1 MFLSKLSIN
10 RPVLVT
16 MLISVF
22 VVFGILAYLGLS
34 LNLMPEADI
43 PFVTIQTIY
52 GGAGPSEVET
62 LITKKIEDAVSTVS
76 RIDYMDSYSMDNASI
91 VLIAFELGK
100 DIDIAVSEVKQKV
113 DAIVRELPDDAEKPS
128 VDKVDITAFPIVQMI
143 LTGNLEARELYELA
157 DKQLKDRFSQVEGVA
172 NVNITGGQQ
181 REIHVT
187 LDNKIVTQNMIS
199 LPQLSQI
206 LAAHNLNM
214 PGGQFQQGDQEYS
227 VRLEGEISTLEQLE
241 QLEIPTAFGNKKLSQ
256 LAQINDTGEK
266 VRKRSIYF
274 NNVDDIRKENVVQ
287 ISIVKTADGNPVDIA
302 DGVKKEMESINKTL
316 PIGTSLEIVNDS
328 SEFIKSSIQDTLM
341 NVLLGIL
348 FTALVLLF
356 FLHDLRSTLIVA
368 IAMPT
373 SIISTFMVM
382 QLAGFSLNILSLM
395 GLSTAV
401 GILVTNAVVVLENIF
416 RHKEMGHN
424 RRVAADKG
432 TAEVTVAVLAS
443 ALTNIVVFVPLATM
457 GTIAGQFVKEFALT
471 VAIATIF
478 SLLISFTI
486 TPMLASIII
495 PEKQKKGRIGR
506 SFERM
511 FHNWE
516 RIYSHILEKIL
527 HNKFRAS
534 ILVIASIVLFLV
546 VTFGMG
552 STLAFELFPST
563 DQGEMTIDVEL
574 PIGYNLNETAA
585 KYKEIEQ
592 IVAQHEEVEQ
602 ILVTLGSQGRVDE
615 AVNLASLT
623 LVLVDKNERELSTN
637 QLAEILIE
645 DLSSVPNAKIKVS
658 PQSSVGGG
666 SDPVEFYLQGTNMQQ
681 LTQITEE
688 FLDKAKNIDG
698 LINFDSNLKAGKPEL
713 TLIPDRNKLAATG
726 FTVYDLALA
735 LRASIEGATTSTYR
749 DNNEEYD
756 IVISLE
762 DESVDTP
769 AEVENI
775 PVVGQ
780 QGVYRMSQLADVK
793 FTEGAT
799 KIIHRNKLK
808 AAQFTGGVATGYV
821 LGDIVNELTALQKE
835 MDLPEGFQFNW
846 GGASQMMQD
855 TVAAMIR
862 AFFIAMLL
870 TYMLLAAILESFTKP
885 FLILMTVPLSLIGV
899 IISLYLSG
907 INLGIIVLMGIIM
920 LLGIVVNAAILIMD
934 YTEQLRE
941 GGKTT
946 KEALLEAGSTKLK
959 PILMS
964 SIAIIMGMLPM
975 ALGIGSAGAEMRQP
989 LGIVSIGGVA
999 VATLLTLFVI
1009 PALYYLTNKKHV
1021 KHVEKV

>member
-1 MFLSKLSIN
+1 
-10 RPVLVT
+10 
-16 MLISVF
+16 
-22 VVFGILAYLGLS
+22 
-34 LNLMPEADI
+34 
-43 PFVTIQTIY
+43 
-52 GGAGPSEVET
+52 
-62 LITKKIEDAVSTVS
+62 
-76 RIDYMDSYSMDNASI
+76 
-91 VLIAFELGK
+91 
-100 DIDIAVSEVKQKV
+100 
-113 DAIVRELPDDAEKPS
+113 
-128 VDKVDITAFPIVQMI
+128 
-143 LTGNLEARELYELA
+143 
-157 DKQLKDRFSQVEGVA
+157 
-172 NVNITGGQQ
+172 
-181 REIHVT
+181 
-187 LDNKIVTQNMIS
+187 
-199 LPQLSQI
+199 
-206 LAAHNLNM
+206 
-214 PGGQFQQGDQEYS
+214 
-227 VRLEGEISTLEQLE
+227 
-241 QLEIPTAFGNKKLSQ
+241 
-256 LAQINDTGEK
+256 
-266 VRKRSIYF
+266 
-274 NNVDDIRKENVVQ
+274 
-287 ISIVKTADGNPVDIA
+287 
-302 DGVKKEMESINKTL
+302 
-316 PIGTSLEIVNDS
+316 
-328 SEFIKSSIQDTLM
+328 
-341 NVLLGIL
+341 
-348 FTALVLLF
+348 
-356 FLHDLRSTLIVA
+356 
-368 IAMPT
+368 
-373 SIISTFMVM
+373 
-382 QLAGFSLNILSLM
+382 
-395 GLSTAV
+395 
-401 GILVTNAVVVLENIF
+401 
-416 RHKEMGHN
+416 
-424 RRVAADKG
+424 
-432 TAEVTVAVLAS
+432 
-443 ALTNIVVFVPLATM
+443 
-457 GTIAGQFVKEFALT
+457 
-471 VAIATIF
+471 
-478 SLLISFTI
+478 
-486 TPMLASIII
+486 
-495 PEKQKKGRIGR
+495 
-506 SFERM
+506 
-511 FHNWE
+511 
-516 RIYSHILEKIL
+516 
-527 HNKFRAS
+527 
-534 ILVIASIVLFLV
+534 
-546 VTFGMG
+546 
-552 STLAFELFPST
+552 
-563 DQGEMTIDVEL
+563 
-574 PIGYNLNETAA
+574 
-585 KYKEIEQ
+585 
-592 IVAQHEEVEQ
+592 
-602 ILVTLGSQGRVDE
+602 
-615 AVNLASLT
+615 
-623 LVLVDKNERELSTN
+623 
-637 QLAEILIE
+637 
-645 DLSSVPNAKIKVS
+645 
-658 PQSSVGGG
+658 
-666 SDPVEFYLQGTNMQQ
+666 MQQ

-735 LRASIEGATTSTYR
+735 LRASIEGTTTSTYR

-799 KIIHRNKLK
+799 TIIHRNKLK

-920 LLGIVVNAAILIMD
+920 LLGMVVNAAILIMD

-989 LGIVSIGGVA
+989 LGIVSIGGVL

-1009 PALYYLTNKKHV
+1009 PALYYLTNKKHI